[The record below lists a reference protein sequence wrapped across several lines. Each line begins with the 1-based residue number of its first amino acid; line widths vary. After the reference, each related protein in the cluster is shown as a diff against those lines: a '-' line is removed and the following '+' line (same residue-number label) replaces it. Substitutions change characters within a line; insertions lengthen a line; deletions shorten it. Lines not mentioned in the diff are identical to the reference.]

1 MTASRETATGPST
14 QKGAVGRPDSA
25 ASETDREF
33 DWTIPALISGI
44 VGAMTVAVV
53 FLAVDIIS
61 GRPALWTPAV
71 LGAAL
76 FTGDSIAATQDIQ
89 PRSMLPL
96 VFGYTLMHVTLFI
109 SFGAMA
115 ASGRLTQQRVQN
127 FTLRAEVV
135 TALLLFIGLEVS
147 FFGLGWIAG
156 PGLDLAGRL
165 GSGWV
170 AFANALAA
178 IGMTATI
185 ARAAA
190 ELSDRP
196 D

>member
-1 MTASRETATGPST
+1 MSESQKVVTEPSMPAGSSGNLRSDAR
-14 QKGAVGRPDSA
+14 QP
-25 ASETDREF
+25 DREF
-33 DWTIPALISGI
+33 EWMLPALVAG
-44 VGAMTVAVV
+44 VAGALSVAVV
-53 FLAVDIIS
+53 FLAVDILS
-61 GRPALWTPAV
+61 GRPALWTPAA

-76 FTGDSIAATQDIQ
+76 FLGESIAASGDIQ
-89 PRSMLPL
+89 PESMLPII
-96 VFGYTLMHVTLFI
+96 FGYTLMHVTFFI

-115 ASGRLTQQRVQN
+115 ASGRLTRQRVRN
-127 FTLRAEVV
+127 FTLRAEAV